1 MQCSKD
7 NKNDDDD
14 DYHYQFFFLIVV
26 VIIMLMITIIQNY
39 NDHSD
44 YIDNSGKGDLYI
56 YNHDNDHDDI
66 ITLIPLMTIVVSVN
80 HHQFHQF
87 PGRYTGTMP
96 NWMLFGKR
104 RERIDIFGTC
114 SLVFALKRECLMQ
127 PTLAGYSPKS
137 SIQFTLQLIS
147 RDMEHTVEQESAVYP
162 AKPKKGA
169 QDARTYSVT

>member
-1 MQCSKD
+1 MITVII
-7 NKNDDDD
+7 
-14 DYHYQFFFLIVV
+14 LIIVV
-26 VIIMLMITIIQNY
+26 RVI
-39 NDHSD
+39 
-44 YIDNSGKGDLYI
+44 YIYI